1 MNKEK
6 IARFI
11 LECRK
16 KKNLTQQDLADMLYV
31 SANAVSKWERG
42 ICLPD
47 VTTFDK
53 IAEVLGISVAELVMG
68 EKISKKDS
76 KIYDDILIN
85 NMKDNKRKIKKKNI
99 IIISLVSFILI
110 SILSILI
117 IFFYNNYN
125 NITVFSFSGNSNNF
139 EFSNSSIVFSKKKG
153 MIEIA
158 NFKLSSDSELNIND
172 IDDIS
177 ISIYFNDKLWAS
189 DKYNQE
195 EDKYI
200 SKWLSEG
207 AYFYEGPSYECLSGG
222 KNCNKGIFEKIK
234 KSEFPNNLKIE
245 IDYCID
251 SECKQEEFEIVAI
264 QIAENKLIN

>member
-6 IARFI
+6 IAKFI

-16 KKNLTQQDLADMLYV
+16 EKELTQQNLADMLYV

-53 IAEVLGISVAELVMG
+53 IAEVLGVSVAELVMG
-68 EKISKKDS
+68 EKIPKKDP

-99 IIISLVSFILI
+99 IIISLVSFIII

-125 NITVFSFSGNSNNF
+125 NITVYSFRGSSNNF
-139 EFSNSSIVFSKKKG
+139 EFSSGTIVFSRDKG
-153 MIEIA
+153 NMVEIS

-189 DKYNQE
+189 DKYNSE
-195 EDKYI
+195 ED
-200 SKWLSEG
+200 LELAFFSERT
-207 AYFYEGPSYECLSGG
+207 SYECLAGAE
-222 KNCNKGIFEKIK
+222 NCSSGIFDRVK
-234 KSEFPNNLKIE
+234 KSEFPNNLKIK
-245 IDYCID
+245 INYCVD
-251 SECKQEEFEIVAI
+251 SECEQEEFEIVAI